1 MGEMVKKILVVAVHP
16 DDETL
21 GCGGTLL
28 RHQMAG
34 DEIHWL
40 IVTEAGNDATKF
52 RRAGQI
58 ELVRKAY
65 GFTGVHALG
74 FSTTCLDQLATG
86 QLVDAIARIV
96 TAVAPEVIY
105 LPFAYDIHSDHRI
118 VFEAAFSCTKVF
130 RFPSLRRVLMME
142 IASETDFSP
151 AMPGRVFIP
160 NVFIDIG
167 DYLEKKMDI
176 ARIYEDEM
184 ISHPFPRSLEGLRA
198 HAIVRGAA
206 AGCQY
211 AEAFMLLKEIW

>member
-34 DEIHWL
+34 DEIYWL

-74 FSTTCLDQLATG
+74 FPTTSLDQLATG

-142 IASETDFSP
+142 TASETDFSP

-160 NVFIDIG
+160 NVFI
-167 DYLEKKMDI
+167 
-176 ARIYEDEM
+176 
-184 ISHPFPRSLEGLRA
+184 
-198 HAIVRGAA
+198 
-206 AGCQY
+206 
-211 AEAFMLLKEIW
+211 